1 MFNIYDSDIDFYKR
15 QIKVWQN
22 KVEDLE
28 PGTGEYDTAMNAL
41 STLYG
46 YIDDIEKTR
55 MIRDKAIINRFE
67 IGVKVVTAIST
78 TVLAG
83 IGIKKNWDTAKLA
96 WKKEADMD
104 EVCNRTVWNLKDKN
118 KT

>member
-1 MFNIYDSDIDFYKR
+1 MMLNIYDSDIEFYR
-15 QIKVWQN
+15 NQIEVWQN
-22 KVEDLE
+22 KVKELE
-28 PGTGEYDTAMNAL
+28 PGTSDYDAAMNTL

-46 YIDDIEKTR
+46 YVDDIEKTR
-55 MIRDKAIINRFE
+55 MIRDKSIMNRFE
-67 IGVKVVTAIST
+67 TGVKVVTAIST

-96 WKKEADMD
+96 WKKESDM